1 MYLSSELPPEVKN
14 IGDNLKL
21 ILKEYGQL
29 NPKNLSVSYT
39 DPNKDAK
46 ARDEATKYG
55 INPIQ
60 FSTAKADKIEVQNGY
75 FGVVMVYG
83 SQQQILT
90 SAGDVGNLEYYLD
103 SAIKKL
109 TEKKSKGVTI
119 ATGNGV
125 LTPEETQYFL
135 KYLGDNYS
143 VGTIDLSKDEAMP
156 TSNNLLLLL
165 GPNQSFSAS
174 ASARLSN
181 WISGKRPT
189 LLFARGVTIDQNLKG
204 IATPP
209 LGIEGALQEAGII
222 LDNKLVLDSAAS
234 IATFRTQS
242 GSFMTQYPF
251 WVQIGGETINQ
262 NSPPL
267 AGIQTLLLPWPTALS
282 LEGKAK
288 VLFYSSPKSWTTE
301 ATASLSPMTPWKASG
316 NVGKKPLG
324 AINTETARLAVV
336 SNAGLLQDQF
346 VVNNQENLAL
356 AFNLIDYL
364 LQDDSLLA
372 IRTKTIQNPPLL
384 TLEDNSKQMI
394 RISILVLPLVF
405 LLIGG
410 GINWM
415 VRKKYNASF
424 YV

>member
-1 MYLSSELPPEVKN
+1 M
-14 IGDNLKL
+14 
-21 ILKEYGQL
+21 
-29 NPKNLSVSYT
+29 
-39 DPNKDAK
+39 
-46 ARDEATKYG
+46 
-55 INPIQ
+55 
-60 FSTAKADKIEVQNGY
+60 
-75 FGVVMVYG
+75 
-83 SQQQILT
+83 
-90 SAGDVGNLEYYLD
+90 
-103 SAIKKL
+103 
-109 TEKKSKGVTI
+109 
-119 ATGNGV
+119 
-125 LTPEETQYFL
+125 
-135 KYLGDNYS
+135 
-143 VGTIDLSKDEAMP
+143 
-156 TSNNLLLLL
+156 
-165 GPNQSFSAS
+165 
-174 ASARLSN
+174 
-181 WISGKRPT
+181 
-189 LLFARGVTIDQNLKG
+189 
-204 IATPP
+204 
-209 LGIEGALQEAGII
+209 
-222 LDNKLVLDSAAS
+222 DNKLVLDSAAS